1 MTFYAR
7 SHPLM
12 TLDEHTQMVEKKYD
26 DLLET
31 MRLYFSND
39 EIKMIKIA
47 CHYHDI
53 GKINQ
58 IFQEKLQGKINK
70 NNEEIPHG
78 YLSILLLNYENMI
91 KILNNKECFEIV
103 LNAIFY
109 HHKRN
114 DQENEKIEK
123 FAKNYFQKN
132 INQYYGKE
140 IELELENLQEIY
152 NHYKK
157 PFMDNDFWYQYVI
170 VKGILN
176 KCDWCASASI
186 DEEIPIEVKGEE
198 SINNKIV
205 ERFHSLKPLQQF
217 MKEHRNDNVALIAST
232 GGGKTE
238 GALLWLNDEKGFFT
252 LPMKVS
258 ANSIFERIKEFYL
271 SNVAILHSDCFR
283 FYEDEKNIYLD
294 EIEQAEHDKLINYQ
308 IAKNLSYPLTV
319 CTIDQIFKFAY
330 KTLGT
335 EHILATMR
343 YSKVIVDELQS
354 YSPELLATIIY
365 GLQLIHKIGGKFAII
380 TATLPKFVLEDL
392 KECHV
397 QFQSFQHDIPDR
409 HKIEII
415 DKDLKEDVEKI
426 KEVSK
431 HKKVLII
438 CNTVAK
444 AQEIYQMFQD
454 NKTNVYLLHSRF
466 LKKDRELIER
476 KVINFSNGNENGIC
490 ISTQIVEASLDIDFD
505 VLYTYMSSVDSL
517 IQRMGRIYRNRRN
530 DSHETN
536 IYIYTKRDGIGGVY
550 DPEIFKESLQAIR
563 KYNHQ
568 IFLEEEKLKCIDEV
582 YDIKGIKE
590 LNYYNRYRKKL
601 ENLKGTRPMEYDSKD
616 ANDKFRDIHSV
627 KLIPD
632 IILNKHL
639 DEIMQIV
646 DELKEGKNKN
656 KLVFALDEYCIN
668 YNLYKPIYKYEYID
682 HQSFVEGAQIYLT
695 HCLYDFDEF
704 LLQGQGLIIDKKQ
717 DDEQFV

>member
-1 MTFYAR
+1 MIFYAK
-7 SHPLM
+7 SHPFM
-12 TLDEHTQMVEKKYD
+12 TLDEHTKMVEKKYD
-26 DLLET
+26 DLLE
-31 MRLYFSND
+31 MKELYFGSD
-39 EIKMIKIA
+39 EIKMIKIV

-53 GKINQ
+53 GKINK
-58 IFQEKLQGKINK
+58 IFQEKLKGISNK
-70 NNEEIPHG
+70 DQKPHG
-78 YLSILLLNYENMI
+78 YLSVLLLNYKDLSE
-91 KILNNKECFEIV
+91 ILNENKRNFEIV
-103 LNAIFY
+103 LNAIYF
-109 HHKRN
+109 HHKR
-114 DQENEKIEK
+114 ENENNDDI
-123 FAKNYFQKN
+123 
-132 INQYYGKE
+132 KE
-140 IELELENLQEIY
+140 FGRNNLQENANSYFGKEVILKFINLHKVY
-152 NHYKK
+152 NKEK
-157 PFMDNDFWYQYVI
+157 GFMDNDFWYQYVI

-176 KCDWCASASI
+176 KCGWCASASI
-186 DEEIPIEVKGEE
+186 DEEIPVEVKGEE
-198 SINNKIV
+198 SINNKIA

-217 MKEHRNDNVALIAST
+217 MKDHCNDNVALIAST

-238 GALLWLNDEKGFFT
+238 GALLWLNEEKGFFT

-283 FYEDEKNIYLD
+283 FYEDENKINLD

-330 KTLGT
+330 KILGT

-415 DKDLKEDVEKI
+415 DKDLKEDVERI

-550 DPEIFKESLQAIR
+550 DPEIFEESLQAIR

-590 LNYYNRYRKKL
+590 LNYYKRYRKKL
-601 ENLKGTRPMEYDSKD
+601 ENLKRTRPMEYDSKD
-616 ANDKFRDIHSV
+616 ADDKFRDIHSV